1 MLNIPHHKVRNQN
14 SEVRTNSN
22 KSKLEELIELRKKV
36 NQLEQLIQEI
46 MPLAISEAID
56 IMGNEETVNGKNVV
70 YSQKNK
76 GKITVT
82 FRKQYP
88 TIKDNTT
95 LKRLDEDIK
104 AELQLLTQKHSSQLS
119 NLDTQ
124 LAELDNTIAQLETEK
139 EKLMTNKRLIN
150 LKTRFNTER
159 ENGME
164 LVPNLSVYIDK

>member
-1 MLNIPHHKVRNQN
+1 MLNIPYKSTKV
-14 SEVRTNSN
+14 E
-22 KSKLEELIELRKKV
+22 SKLEELIELRKKV
-36 NQLEQLIQEI
+36 NQLEQLIAEI
-46 MPLAISEAID
+46 MPSAIDEAID
-56 IMGNEETVNGKNVV
+56 ILSNESAINGKNLV
-70 YSQKNK
+70 YSRKDK

-119 NLDTQ
+119 
-124 LAELDNTIAQLETEK
+124 ELDSKLIELEGSIASLETEK

-164 LVPNLSVYIDK
+164 LVPTLSVYIDK